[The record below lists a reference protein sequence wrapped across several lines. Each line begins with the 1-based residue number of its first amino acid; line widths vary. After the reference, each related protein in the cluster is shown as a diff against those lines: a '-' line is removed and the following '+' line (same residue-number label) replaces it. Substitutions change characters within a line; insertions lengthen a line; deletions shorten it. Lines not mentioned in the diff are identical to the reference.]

1 LDGLIKALYR
11 KAPIMKQF
19 TVFALTV
26 SGTSVKVGKEIGGFD
41 YVVDGATSAGFRSVG
56 VDPTNLTR
64 VGAPDVVGMKFSL
77 IDKHTKQ
84 PVFALRQNH

>member
-19 TVFALTV
+19 TVF
-26 SGTSVKVGKEIGGFD
+26 GTSVKVGKEIGGFD